1 MTIVRFGSHASGHQ
15 LTHEEACAFWE
26 FVIKNWS
33 SRTGEILAQRLL
45 KLPVYSGSSSINLV
59 NKHDVFIADELQ
71 VLFERSSLG
80 SLFVWYLQ
88 PSMKSLPRTKLLEI
102 YSKIGVRS
110 IPESVKQRLSEVDA
124 VNLKQLQPKEVFLAF

>member
-59 NKHDVFIADELQ
+59 NKHDVFIADDLQ
-71 VLFERSSLG
+71 LKDLFERSSLG
-80 SLFVWYLQ
+80 
-88 PSMKSLPRTKLLEI
+88 
-102 YSKIGVRS
+102 
-110 IPESVKQRLSEVDA
+110 
-124 VNLKQLQPKEVFLAF
+124 

>member
-15 LTHEEACAFWE
+15 LTHEEACASWE

-59 NKHDVFIADELQ
+59 NKHDVFIADDLQ
-71 VLFERSSLG
+71 LKDLFKG
-80 SLFVWYLQ
+80 
-88 PSMKSLPRTKLLEI
+88 LL
-102 YSKIGVRS
+102 
-110 IPESVKQRLSEVDA
+110 
-124 VNLKQLQPKEVFLAF
+124 